1 LLEALFIFS
10 VQRSASVALGGKSG
24 FKIITAKASSYDS
37 KRSLVLALEKEY
49 KDRVSKLN
57 AYGSKRS

>member
-1 LLEALFIFS
+1 LY
-10 VQRSASVALGGKSG
+10 
-24 FKIITAKASSYDS
+24 SYLPSLS
-37 KRSLVLALEKEY
+37 KLIVSDVFTTEIKRRCALEKEY